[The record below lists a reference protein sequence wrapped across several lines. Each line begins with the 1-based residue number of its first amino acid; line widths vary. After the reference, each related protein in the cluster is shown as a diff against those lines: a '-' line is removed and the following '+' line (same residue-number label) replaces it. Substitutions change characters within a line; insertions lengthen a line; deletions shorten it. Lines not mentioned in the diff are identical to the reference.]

1 MSSTLSGPGA
11 INVTLVFQ
19 ARNLGSN
26 QYMALPQAPFSNI
39 RKARSVG
46 LQGLVSIVLNSIHF
60 LLSLHFFPPRSPS
73 LQIIGLK
80 LRPN

>member
-39 RKARSVG
+39 RKALSVG

-60 LLSLHFFPPRSPS
+60 LLSLHFFSPV
-73 LQIIGLK
+73 LPAFK
-80 LRPN
+80 L